1 MLFSRVLFPMVLQ
14 KAVCLYNSIHF
25 FLCCHFA
32 IVMIITTVENLESL
46 KYKQIEN

>member
-1 MLFSRVLFPMVLQ
+1 MVLQ

-46 KYKQIEN
+46 KYIASIYVQQIEN